1 MTDLFDQVRVDTIL
15 PEEIHRRL
23 QQLTDLEY
31 LNSILESFYD
41 VMIHK
46 HNLRTERY
54 HTELAKLYLKYIFE
68 SKNERYYP
76 KLHFFLREDFAK

>member
-1 MTDLFDQVRVDTIL
+1 MGELFDQVRVDTIL

-23 QQLTDLEY
+23 LKLDDVEFLDT
-31 LNSILESFYD
+31 ILESFYD

-68 SKNERYYP
+68 KNIARYYG
-76 KLHFFLREDFAK
+76 KLHYFLREDFAK

>member
-1 MTDLFDQVRVDTIL
+1 MADLFDQIKVDTIL
-15 PEEIHRRL
+15 PEEIYRRL
-23 QQLTDLEY
+23 LKLQDVKY
-31 LNSILESFYD
+31 LDTILESFYD

-68 SKNERYYP
+68 NNTSSYYA
-76 KLHFFLREDFAK
+76 KLHYFLREEYAK